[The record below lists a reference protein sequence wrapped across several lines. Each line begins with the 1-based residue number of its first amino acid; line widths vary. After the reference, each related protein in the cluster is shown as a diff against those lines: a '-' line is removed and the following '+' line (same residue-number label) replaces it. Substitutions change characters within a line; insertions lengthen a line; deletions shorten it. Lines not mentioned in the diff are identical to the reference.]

1 MNGHKGN
8 YGSSQHSSTGG
19 SKSGKPGGGSA
30 LGGGGQPSRARDP
43 RLIQYF
49 IDGSPNA
56 ALVDSEADE
65 LGRRLAQEDDL
76 KSSQLR
82 RFYDDVLVLRSRLEA
97 ASGQSGGQ
105 RDAAF
110 ATLLVDFKMLKAKAH
125 YANGRDRRMFPDRLR
140 EFIEDHVHSVRNAN
154 DFLMF
159 CKQFQAVVA
168 FHRFYRDKKD

>member
-1 MNGHKGN
+1 MNGSK
-8 YGSSQHSSTGG
+8 SSYSGQHSSSGG
-19 SKSGKPGGGSA
+19 HKSGKPVGSFTSGGGS
-30 LGGGGQPSRARDP
+30 QPSHARAP

-49 IDGSPNA
+49 IDGNPNA

-97 ASGQSGGQ
+97 ALRQGGGQ
-105 RDAAF
+105 RETAF
-110 ATLLVDFKMLKAKAH
+110 AGLLVDFKMLKAKAH

-140 EFIEDHVHSVRNAN
+140 EFVEDHVHSVRNAD

-168 FHRFYRDKKD
+168 FHRFHRDKKD

>member
-1 MNGHKGN
+1 MNGSK
-8 YGSSQHSSTGG
+8 SSYSGQHSSSGG
-19 SKSGKPGGGSA
+19 QKSGKPVGSFTPGGGS
-30 LGGGGQPSRARDP
+30 QPSHARAP

-49 IDGSPNA
+49 IDGNPNA
-56 ALVDSEADE
+56 ALVVSEADE

-97 ASGQSGGQ
+97 ALRQGGGQ
-105 RDAAF
+105 RETAF
-110 ATLLVDFKMLKAKAH
+110 AGLLVDFKMLKAKAH

-140 EFIEDHVHSVRNAN
+140 EFVEDHVHSVRNAD

-168 FHRFYRDKKD
+168 FHRFHRDKKD